1 MLCTHIYNIFLL
13 FYDDNN
19 VIVDILN
26 AFAGDGD
33 MVMVVDALEKKVN
46 VH

>member
-1 MLCTHIYNIFLL
+1 MLCTHIYNIFVL
-13 FYDDNN
+13 FYDDSK

-46 VH
+46 VP